1 MYNES
6 PTEDQLDTE
15 DQKESFFVRNGHIIF
30 WGAMIALPAMNLTAS
45 VIEAKTTQK
54 SLDIE
59 TLKLE
64 LEKLKSNTLK

>member
-1 MYNES
+1 MHNES
-6 PTEDQLDTE
+6 PTEPQFENE

-45 VIEAKTTQK
+45 VIGAKTAQK
-54 SLDIE
+54 NLDIA
-59 TLKLE
+59 TLELE